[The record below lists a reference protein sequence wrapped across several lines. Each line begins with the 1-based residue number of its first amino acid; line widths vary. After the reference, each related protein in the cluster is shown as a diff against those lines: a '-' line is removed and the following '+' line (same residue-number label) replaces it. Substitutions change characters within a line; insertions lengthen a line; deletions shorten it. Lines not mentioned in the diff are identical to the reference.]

1 MSPQVQ
7 FSAVIN
13 VAGGWCGG
21 NCASDD
27 FIANVDLALRQSVWT
42 SAIAASVAA
51 KKLAPGGLFILPGAA
66 PVTDGGT
73 SGMIAY
79 GASKAAVHHMNL
91 SISGDNGGLAEGNTS
106 LCLAPVVLDTPMNRK
121 FMSNADF
128 RSVKARCDLNTS
140 IYCMAKRL

>member
-1 MSPQVQ
+1 
-7 FSAVIN
+7 
-13 VAGGWCGG
+13 
-21 NCASDD
+21 
-27 FIANVDLALRQSVWT
+27 LRQSVWT

-91 SISGDNGGLAEGNTS
+91 SISGENGGLAEGNTS

-128 RSVKARCDLNTS
+128 RSVITRCDLPVRPVISHKLNL
-140 IYCMAKRL
+140 K